1 MTQAIKVLL
10 KDLNRK
16 YFDSHI
22 ENVIWN
28 SEKDLLRVVMN
39 TKNESGKKD
48 EFRFNGEEGKSIYK
62 QLINE

>member
-1 MTQAIKVLL
+1 MTQSVKLLL

-22 ENVIWN
+22 VNVIW
-28 SEKDLLRVVMN
+28 SKEKDLLRIVMD
-39 TKNESGKKD
+39 TKE
-48 EFRFNGEEGKSIYK
+48 EFKFNGEDGKLIYK